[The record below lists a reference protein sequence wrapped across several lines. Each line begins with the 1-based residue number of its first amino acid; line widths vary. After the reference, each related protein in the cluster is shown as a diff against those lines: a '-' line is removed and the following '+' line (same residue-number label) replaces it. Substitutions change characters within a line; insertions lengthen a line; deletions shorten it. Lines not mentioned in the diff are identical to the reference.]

1 MRRAQVQ
8 RLDRSRC
15 GTFALGRKLRA
26 AVAPCLALAGA
37 LLAAHVAHA
46 AEFVDDAGRRVELP
60 AQVDR
65 VFAAGAPAEIL
76 LYTLVPEMLGGL
88 NHKPAPDALELMPPA
103 YRSLPQ
109 IVNL

>member
-1 MRRAQVQ
+1 MRKVQVL
-8 RLDRSRC
+8 RLNRSRR
-15 GTFALGRKLRA
+15 GAFALSGML
-26 AVAPCLALAGA
+26 LAGQI
-37 LLAAHVAHA
+37 AHA

-88 NHKPAPDALELMPPA
+88 NHKPSPDALELIPPE

-109 IVNL
+109 IVNLPDRDDPR